1 MKSIYLTRHAK
12 SSWKFKEKRDIERPL
27 KQRGRLNAE
36 DVAKHLKKLG
46 ERPDYFLSSPAERAK
61 QTAAIFMPAFNR
73 DADDLELND
82 SIYESSVSEMF
93 TILLSL
99 PEDVHAVMLFGHEP
113 TFSNFTQ
120 MLTGKYIEKFFTSGV
135 AKISF
140 PVQQWNEV
148 SEASGKL
155 DFFIYPAMIQK

>member
-36 DVAKHLKKLG
+36 AVAKHLKMLG
-46 ERPDYFLSSPAERAK
+46 EQPDYFLSSPAERAK
-61 QTAAIFMPAFNR
+61 QTAAIFMPAFNK
-73 DADDLELND
+73 DVDDLELND

-99 PEDVHAVMLFGHEP
+99 PEDVHTVMLFGHEP
-113 TFSNFTQ
+113 TFSDFTQ

-148 SEASGKL
+148 SEESGKL
-155 DFFIYPAMIQK
+155 DFFIYPAMIKK